1 MDTLTATERSRVMAS
16 VKSAN
21 TRPELAIRKLLHRF
35 GFRFRIHVRALP
47 GTPDLVFPSLHKVV
61 FVNGCFWHGHT
72 CRRGQVRPQ
81 INSEFWAS
89 KLDRNL
95 ARDQENIE
103 ALRQLGWQAFKLW
116 ECEIP
121 SGDWIQPL
129 MQFLADPAGRIEGR

>member
-1 MDTLTATERSRVMAS
+1 MDRLTTSERSQRMAS

-21 TRPELAIRKLLHRF
+21 TRPELTMRKLLHRF
-35 GFRFRIHVRALP
+35 GFRFRVHVRALP
-47 GTPDLVFPSLHKVV
+47 GTPDLVFPGLYKVV
-61 FVNGCFWHGHT
+61 FIDGCFWHGHT

-81 INSEFWAS
+81 TNKEFWAA

-95 ARDQENIE
+95 ARDQENVE
-103 ALRQLGWQAFKLW
+103 ALRQLGWGAFRLW

-129 MQFLADPAGRIEGR
+129 MKFLEEPNRTRDQ